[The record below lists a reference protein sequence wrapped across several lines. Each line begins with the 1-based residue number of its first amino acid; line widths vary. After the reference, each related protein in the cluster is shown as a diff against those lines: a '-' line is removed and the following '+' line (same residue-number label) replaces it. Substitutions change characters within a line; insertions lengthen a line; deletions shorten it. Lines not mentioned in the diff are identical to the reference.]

1 MAPANSS
8 HSSRRRTAPLRLL
21 LIARKHAA
29 TPTLAARV
37 VPPLSKPTLVAE
49 NPVSFRISGDQ
60 GSSTACHPVRRSM
73 KAFTRQPPFT
83 PFPVPTPAPEPVP
96 MMLKVT
102 RQRRRPQLQPVHD
115 GASGSGLCSVW
126 ELVICC
132 VWEASLISTTV
143 WALCCSWKWSRR
155 LQLQPVF
162 HAASGKGLDGNVVP
176 HQKEGRRTGES
187 CSKLAITFI
196 SRKLCAMSGRSF
208 PAATQKTPATDVCSS
223 GSYVVHYNVD

>member
-1 MAPANSS
+1 MDIISEKKKIYMYS
-8 HSSRRRTAPLRLL
+8 
-21 LIARKHAA
+21 
-29 TPTLAARV
+29 
-37 VPPLSKPTLVAE
+37 LVAE

-143 WALCCSWKWSRR
+143 WALCCAWKWSRR

-196 SRKLCAMSGRSF
+196 SRKLYAMSGRSF